1 MKQKAEVTFDETKP
15 SWTWVAAVALAGVIA
30 AGAITGAVL
39 YQRQADRPI
48 GEGELFLEEGAAALA
63 MIEDSLGGGMGL
75 DETVRHLRNALG
87 IEAVG
92 IVDGEG
98 RLLSVTS
105 ANLVGTQINDGLLAL
120 GLSPGRFAAAAAPLT
135 EPIFIDGVAEW
146 VPGEVLYQ
154 VLHPVGGGDGAL
166 LLYYDVSEL
175 LGRRARTQGIQLAA
189 QQLLGLAAAFF
200 VLALL
205 LLIGRARAVR
215 RFRKVAVETEYLRRH
230 STELEEHNRELDA
243 ARAKAERSLAL
254 AEETNRIRAEFVL
267 MINHE
272 LRTPL
277 TSVVTG
283 AELIRSAPELS
294 HKERQQIVEDMVT
307 DGRRLQEMIS
317 QMLAVARIENR
328 GLNYTLR
335 EVSVAD
341 VCQEIK
347 KKHPK
352 ALRHDALFHM
362 DSDGAYVRTD
372 PRTLSQLIA
381 SLTDNAFT
389 HGATH
394 VELVYTNRVPFT
406 PLMEVG
412 NRPEMAFCFL
422 VRDNGPG
429 IDLNFLPRAF
439 EKFEK
444 HGPSLGT
451 GLGLYV
457 ARIMVDALEGSLA
470 VETSSEGTTMA
481 VAVPLVR
488 SVEPAVAI

>member
-1 MKQKAEVTFDETKP
+1 MVE
-15 SWTWVAAVALAGVIA
+15 
-30 AGAITGAVL
+30 
-39 YQRQADRPI
+39 DRLN
-48 GEGELFLEEGAAALA
+48 E
-63 MIEDSLGGGMGL
+63 GMGL
-75 DETVRHLRNALG
+75 DETVRHLRNVLG

-92 IVDGEG
+92 IVDSEG
-98 RLLSVTS
+98 GLLSVTS
-105 ANLVGTQINDGLLAL
+105 ANLVGTQIHNGLLAL
-120 GLSPGRFAAAAAPLT
+120 GLSPGRFAAVAAPLM

-146 VPGEVLYQ
+146 VSGEVLYQ
-154 VLHPVGGGDGAL
+154 VLLPVSAGDGAL
-166 LLYYDVSEL
+166 ILYYDLSEL
-175 LGRRARTQGIQLAA
+175 LERRTRTQGTQPAT
-189 QQLLGLAAAFF
+189 QQLLGLAASFI
-200 VLALL
+200 VVTLL
-205 LLIGRARAVR
+205 LLISRARAVR
-215 RFRKVAVETEYLRRH
+215 HFRKVALETEYLRRH
-230 STELEEHNRELDA
+230 SAELEQHNRELDA
-243 ARAKAERSLAL
+243 ARAKAERALAL

-267 MINHE
+267 MINHQ

-283 AELIRSAPELS
+283 AELIRSSPELS
-294 HKERQQIVEDMVT
+294 PKDRQQIVEGMVT
-307 DGRRLQEMIS
+307 DGRRLQEMIT

-335 EVSVAD
+335 EVPVAD
-341 VCQEIK
+341 VCEEIE

-352 ALRHDALFHM
+352 ALSHDAPPHM
-362 DSDGAYVRTD
+362 DPDGAYLWTD

-381 SLTDNAFT
+381 SLTNNAFT

-406 PLMEVG
+406 PMMEVG
-412 NRPEMAFCFL
+412 NRPEPAVCFL

-429 IDLNFLPRAF
+429 IDLDFLPRAF

-457 ARIMVDALEGSLA
+457 ARIMVEALQGSLA
-470 VETSSEGTTMA
+470 VETSPEGTTMA
-481 VAVPLVR
+481 VTVPLVG